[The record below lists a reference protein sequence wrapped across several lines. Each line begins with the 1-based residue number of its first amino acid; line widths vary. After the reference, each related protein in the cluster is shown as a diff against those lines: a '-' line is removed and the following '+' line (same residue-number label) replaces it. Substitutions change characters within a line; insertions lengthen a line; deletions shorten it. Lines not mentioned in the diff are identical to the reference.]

1 MFLRLE
7 EWQHTCFLNSA
18 CCKLSPADHMQNR
31 PFEDE
36 EKMNRILIA
45 NYNSVVRKNDTVY
58 LLGDICFRIGMDKA
72 NELIA
77 SMNGKKYLIRGNL
90 QSGKFGSRL
99 SGLTALE
106 GREQGNGVASNFPTT
121 GLMQIPLRNVTVK

>member
-1 MFLRLE
+1 
-7 EWQHTCFLNSA
+7 
-18 CCKLSPADHMQNR
+18 
-31 PFEDE
+31 
-36 EKMNRILIA
+36 MNRILIA

-106 GREQGNGVASNFPTT
+106 GREQGNGVARNFQP
-121 GLMQIPLRNVTVK
+121 QV